1 MQSSRK
7 RPELLRHGLRLE
19 YATLGWNVVGIFV
32 LAATA
37 IAARSVALAGFGLDS
52 AIEIFA
58 SLVVIGEL
66 AETSTEASQLR
77 AERRIGYAFVA
88 LAVYLTGQGVV
99 SVVADV
105 HPHSSPVGIAWLA
118 ATAAVMFSLAYGK
131 HLTGRALNHRVLLAE
146 SKVTI
151 VDGALATATLVGLT
165 LNAAL
170 GWWWADV
177 AAGIVIVGYGV
188 REAVHLLGNRSAPAR
203 PG

>member
-1 MQSSRK
+1 
-7 RPELLRHGLRLE
+7 LE
-19 YATLGWNVVGIFV
+19 FLTLGWNVVGIFV

-66 AETSTEASQLR
+66 SESNSFESQKR

-88 LAVYLTGQGVV
+88 LAIYLPCQAVV
-99 SVVADV
+99 GIAAGL
-105 HPHSSPVGIAWLA
+105 HPYSSPVGIVWLA
-118 ATAAVMFSLAYGK
+118 LTAAMMFSLAYGK
-131 HLTGRALNHRVLLAE
+131 AVTGRALDHRVLLAE

-151 VDGALATATLVGLT
+151 VDGALASATLLGLS

-177 AAGIVIVGYGV
+177 AAGAVIVVYGI
-188 REAVHLLGNRSAPAR
+188 REAVHLLLEAR
-203 PG
+203 